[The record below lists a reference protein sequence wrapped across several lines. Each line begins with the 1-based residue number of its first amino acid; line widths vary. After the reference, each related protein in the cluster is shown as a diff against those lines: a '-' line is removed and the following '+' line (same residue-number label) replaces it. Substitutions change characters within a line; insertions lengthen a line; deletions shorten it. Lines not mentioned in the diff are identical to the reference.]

1 MSNKKRFNT
10 LYSVVTMYERSKGDI
25 FANLNKL
32 LKSIKPK
39 LTEYEF
45 ICLKSSCYSI
55 KDKIIH
61 IFSKSSLSLYR
72 YENNINYIDFDN
84 IEHLFDDLDEEDRR
98 LTTYN
103 EKTS

>member
-1 MSNKKRFNT
+1 MSNEKRFST
-10 LYSVVTMYERSKGDI
+10 LYSVVSMYERSKGDI

-39 LTEYEF
+39 LSEYEF

-61 IFSKSSLSLYR
+61 IFSESSLSLYR
-72 YENNINYIDFDN
+72 YEKFVPKIDF
-84 IEHLFDDLDEEDRR
+84 EHLFDDLEEDIR
-98 LTTYN
+98 LTT
-103 EKTS
+103 